1 MSGIDLNTESVEEV
15 RAKLD
20 DLKVRYGFSEPD
32 RGDLEDPDIVWRD
45 SKPDYTKA
53 NYQFLKGKTQNH
65 AEGRYVVTAWHSND
79 PPMLDHGNKIKP
91 IIIYY
96 EYAHCT
102 STSTKMYRYIVDT

>member
-32 RGDLEDPDIVWRD
+32 RGDIEDPDIEWRNG
-45 SKPDYTKA
+45 KPDYTKA

-65 AEGRYVVTAWHSND
+65 AEGTYVVTARNSD
-79 PPMLDHGNKIKP
+79 VMAIEYLLKS
-91 IIIYY
+91 YY
-96 EYAHCT
+96 
-102 STSTKMYRYIVDT
+102 ILLLIFI

>member
-65 AEGRYVVTAWHSND
+65 AEGRYVVTAWHSNLHQS
-79 PPMLDHGNKIKP
+79 MLDHGNKIKQ
-91 IIIYY
+91 
-96 EYAHCT
+96 
-102 STSTKMYRYIVDT
+102 S